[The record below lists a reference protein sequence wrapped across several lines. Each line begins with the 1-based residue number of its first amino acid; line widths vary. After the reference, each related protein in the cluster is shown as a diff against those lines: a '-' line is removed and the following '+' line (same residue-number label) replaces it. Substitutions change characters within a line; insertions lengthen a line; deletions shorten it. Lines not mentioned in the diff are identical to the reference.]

1 MPIPLQLKNRRNV
14 VVIRK
19 FLQLHQAEIYA
30 AALRGKGIPATVEHG
45 HLSGLIPLGEISL
58 CVPKSMV
65 DEATIYVR
73 ELEDN
78 ELIDIDE
85 DFRDAD
91 IGDILYEKRLKN
103 KERNLLQW
111 WVFLLVLLV
120 IILLI
125 LNIFNP
131 YATFP

>member
-1 MPIPLQLKNRRNV
+1 M

-19 FLQLHQAEIYA
+19 FVQLQQAEIYA

-58 CVPKSMV
+58 CVPKSFV
-65 DEATIYVR
+65 DEANLYVK
-73 ELEDN
+73 ELEEN
-78 ELIDIDE
+78 EMAEFEE

-91 IGDILYEKRLKN
+91 LDDILYEKRLKS
-103 KERNLLQW
+103 KGKYLLRQW
-111 WVFLLVLLV
+111 WVIVLIVIV